1 MEQSL
6 KQKIEKKHNASSIR
20 VFFKEIKVSK
30 LIMKQMKR
38 TTIEQKSIN
47 IVASKLI
54 QFVIK
59 QFRVLG
65 FKPLDKVIDG
75 W

>member
-1 MEQSL
+1 
-6 KQKIEKKHNASSIR
+6 
-20 VFFKEIKVSK
+20 
-30 LIMKQMKR
+30 
-38 TTIEQKSIN
+38 
-47 IVASKLI
+47 VASKLI

-75 W
+75 WWPLDFYFCTHEEWWQWWF